1 MIDCDSFGNYCAFRI
16 LSEKICA
23 PDCFSS
29 LSEIVQI
36 LNLMIDKEEY
46 KIFYRHLAKHL
57 SVLNFGLPFVF

>member
-16 LSEKICA
+16 LSEKIYV

-29 LSEIVQI
+29 WSEIVQI
-36 LNLMIDKEEY
+36 LNLMIDKEY
-46 KIFYRHLAKHL
+46 KIFYRHLVKHL